1 MDSRTEM
8 PATRQLIT
16 RQTAQPPFFVGV
28 DLGGTNIKVGL
39 VDDRGQSLAYLS
51 VPTQVEEGPEA
62 GTKRMGHTVLEVI
75 KQAGLAPSDIVRVGL
90 GSPGT
95 MDVPAGMLLEL
106 VNLRGWVNF
115 PIRDRLTHHCGL
127 PVTLANDASAA
138 AYGEFWIGS
147 GSQFKSMVM
156 FTLGT
161 GIGCGII
168 VNGVSI
174 DGQHS
179 HGAECGHIPID
190 FHDNARLCG
199 CGQPG
204 HLEAYA
210 SATAVVKRTI
220 DALEAGMKTSLNAHM
235 ERGAQLTPQLI
246 GEEAEGDDPLALEI
260 VMDTARYL
268 AVGIVTLMHTID
280 PDGVLLGGAMTFGGN
295 KSTLG
300 RRFLERIRE
309 EVRRRAFPI
318 PAAQTTIDYAT
329 LGGDAGYIGAAGL
342 RGCTARCREALAA
355 QACSSSPAL
364 RKTIRS
370 PRS

>member
-1 MDSRTEM
+1 MSTARK
-8 PATRQLIT
+8 LIP
-16 RQTAQPPFFVGV
+16 RAAAQPPFFVGV

-39 VDDRGQSLAYLS
+39 VDNRGQSLAYLS
-51 VPTQVEEGPEA
+51 VPTKVEEGAEA
-62 GTKRMGHTVLEVI
+62 GTKRMGESVLEAI
-75 KQAGLAPSDIVRVGL
+75 KQAGLQPGDVARVGL

-115 PIRDRLTHHCGL
+115 PVRDRLTHYCGL

-147 GSQFKSMVM
+147 GSKFKSMVM

-168 VNGVSI
+168 VNGFSI
-174 DGQHS
+174 DGEHS

-190 FHDNARLCG
+190 FHDDARMCG
-199 CGQPG
+199 CGQRG

-220 DALEAGMKTSLNAHM
+220 EALESGMKTSLNARM
-235 ERGAQLTPQLI
+235 ERGAKLTPQLI
-246 GEEAEGDDPLALEI
+246 GEEAEGGDPLSLEI

-268 AVGIVTLMHTID
+268 AVGIVILMHTID

-295 KSTLG
+295 KSPLG
-300 RRFLERIRE
+300 RRFLDEILA
-309 EVRRRAFPI
+309 EVRHRAFPI

-342 RGCTARCREALAA
+342 ARAEY
-355 QACSSSPAL
+355 Q
-364 RKTIRS
+364 RS
-370 PRS
+370 VKK